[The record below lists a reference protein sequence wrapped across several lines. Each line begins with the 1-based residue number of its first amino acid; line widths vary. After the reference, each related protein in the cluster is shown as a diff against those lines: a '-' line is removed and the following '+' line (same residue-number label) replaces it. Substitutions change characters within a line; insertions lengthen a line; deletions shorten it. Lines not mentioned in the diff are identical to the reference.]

1 MTVDSSPAAR
11 LDREAYLDH
20 LARESDRFRAVLA
33 GADPGARVPGCPDWD
48 AADLLWHLGTVQWFW
63 SQVVAQRPR
72 GPEGLT
78 EPERPSGRV
87 ALLDFFDEASAALR
101 TALATASPEEPAWS
115 WSADQ
120 TVGFVL
126 RRQAHEALVH
136 RLDAEQAAGDETPLD
151 PALAADG
158 VVEVLDVMYGAAP
171 PFGTWSPRDAWVR
184 VDLTDTGHRCWVQV
198 GWFTGTSPGG
208 EVLDGDDIR
217 VVGDPGREPHVVV
230 AGTAADLDAWLW
242 KRRGEDVVTV
252 EGDET
257 VWQRFRTAVSYPVD

>member
-1 MTVDSSPAAR
+1 MSADSTPPAR
-11 LDREAYLDH
+11 LAAATYLEH
-20 LARESDRFRAVLA
+20 LARDSDRFREVLA
-33 GADPGARVPGCPDWD
+33 ATEPGTRVPGCPEWD
-48 AADLLWHLGTVQWFW
+48 ADDLLWHLASVQWFW
-63 SQVVAQRPR
+63 SQVVARRPA
-72 GPEGLT
+72 GPEELT

-87 ALLDFFDEASAALR
+87 ALLDLFDEATAALR
-101 TALATASPEEPAWS
+101 TGLAAASPDEPAWS
-115 WSADQ
+115 WSEDQ
-120 TVGFVL
+120 TVGFTV

-136 RLDAEQAAGDETPLD
+136 RLDAEQAAGAETPMD

-171 PFGTWSPRDAWVR
+171 PFGSWSPRDAWVR

-217 VVGDPGREPHVVV
+217 VVGDPGRDPHVVV
-230 AGTAADLDAWLW
+230 SGTAADVDAWLW
-242 KRRGEDVVTV
+242 QRRDREVVSI

-257 VWQRFRTAVSYPVD
+257 VWERFLGAVSHPID